1 MELVPEIV
9 RLAEAG
15 RVVRIGYR
23 RPGEAA
29 ATDYLVEPYRFH
41 RGHGGPVLHAW
52 QLDPAPQG
60 RADGWRDFRIDRIT
74 AASDGQRSFQPRVP
88 VTVGR
93 DVPSAGPATGGP
105 DFKGFGERPI
115 ARMGDAEDY
124 FRHIETAMLD
134 GKVTAEE
141 MTLAEG
147 LRDRVEVSE
156 RKAAHARVFASVLH
170 EVIQDGRIS
179 HREEL
184 YLRNVRAFLEKL
196 GWAP

>member
-1 MELVPEIV
+1 MDVVPEIV

-23 RPGEAA
+23 RPGEGA
-29 ATDYLVEPYRFH
+29 ATDYLIEPYRFH
-41 RGHGGPVLHAW
+41 RGHAGPVLHAW
-52 QLDPAPQG
+52 QFDPPQQG
-60 RADGWRDFRIDRIT
+60 RADGWRDFRLDRIT
-74 AASDGQRSFQPRVP
+74 AASDGGRSFQPRAA

-93 DVPSAGPATGGP
+93 DIPPAGPATGGP

-115 ARMGDAEDY
+115 ASMGDAEDY
-124 FRHIETAMLD
+124 FRQIETAMLD
-134 GKVTAEE
+134 GKVTQDE
-141 MTLAEG
+141 MALAEG
-147 LRDRVEVSE
+147 LRERVDIHE

-170 EVIQDGRIS
+170 EVIQDGRIT

-184 YLRNVRAFLEKL
+184 YLANVRAFLGQL